1 MLCSAPFGSILVD
14 PNKQV
19 RPCCVYRGT
28 DWGNIKTSDIQD
40 ILSHPDRLKLQDD
53 MKNWVWNPGCSE
65 CKTSEEQT
73 GRSVRKGNFSN
84 VAANPAIQ
92 YLEYNG
98 SNICNLTCAMCNP
111 FFSSA
116 WVDFNKKHKILKIT
130 ETTPSV
136 FLDRKIHGPNAETSS
151 EFFKQLDL
159 NSLHTLMLKG
169 GEPFLNKENIVL
181 LEHLQEI
188 NVLKNVAIT
197 LVTNGTVVN
206 QDMLDLLKMARSV
219 SVTLSKDGPNDINRW
234 IRWSDTHPDLSTD
247 SNIKHNIKQLLS
259 LPNIKNLK
267 NTFSLQ
273 VYNVFR
279 LEEHRAWW
287 EEEIVPLHPAVNSI
301 TVFDYIVF
309 TPQYNIRV
317 LTDTTRQQLVK
328 KYKPL
333 NNNGLYSPVIHQLEL
348 PYAGNSMHDF
358 FVEHLIK
365 LDKTRDVSI
374 LELVPE
380 LAVEVEM
387 YSQNRLLD

>member
-1 MLCSAPFGSILVD
+1 MLCSAPFEGLLVD

-19 RPCCVYRGT
+19 RPCCVYKGT
-28 DWGNIKTSDIQD
+28 DWGNIKTSSIQD
-40 ILSHPDRLKLQDD
+40 ILNHPDRLKLQDD
-53 MKNWVWNPGCSE
+53 MKNWTWNPGCSA
-65 CKTSEEQT
+65 CKISEEQT
-73 GRSVRKGNFSN
+73 GRSVRKGNFNNTLSST
-84 VAANPAIQ
+84 IQ

-116 WVDFNKKHKILKIT
+116 WVDFNRKHNILKIT
-130 ETTPSV
+130 DITPSV
-136 FLDRKIHGPNAETSS
+136 FADRKIHGPNVESS
-151 EFFKQLDL
+151 SKFFKQLDL
-159 NSLHTLMLKG
+159 TSLKTLVLKG

-188 NVLKNVAIT
+188 DILKNVHVT

-206 QDMLDLLKMARSV
+206 QDMLNLLKIAKSL

-247 SNIKHNIKQLLS
+247 SNIKNNIQQLLS
-259 LPNIKNLK
+259 LPNIKHLK

-279 LEEHRAWW
+279 LEEHRTWW
-287 EEEIVPLHPAVNSI
+287 EEEIVPLHTAVKNI

-317 LTDTTRQQLVK
+317 LTDITRQQLIK
-328 KYKPL
+328 KYKQL
-333 NNNGLYSPVIHQLEL
+333 NVNGLYNPVIHQLEL
-348 PYAGNSMHDF
+348 PYAGNSLHDS

-374 LELVPE
+374 LDIVPE
-380 LAVEVEM
+380 LAAEIQI